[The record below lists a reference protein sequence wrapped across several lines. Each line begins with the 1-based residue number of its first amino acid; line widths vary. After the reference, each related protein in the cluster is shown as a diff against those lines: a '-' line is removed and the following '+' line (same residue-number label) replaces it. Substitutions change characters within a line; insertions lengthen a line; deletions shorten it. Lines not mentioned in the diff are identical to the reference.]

1 MRLLFQNS
9 FLPPL
14 EKEGSI
20 SSSHSGKPG
29 SAPGGRTHGSVG
41 PLALTLRLIHS
52 EPPVAHPAAQASS
65 SGSASHR
72 LLLWEVVI
80 LCIHQLISPVLGAA
94 VCPVTSLLSNLR
106 ELVGFQL
113 VKQEVS
119 A

>member
-1 MRLLFQNS
+1 MW
-9 FLPPL
+9 
-14 EKEGSI
+14 
-20 SSSHSGKPG
+20 
-29 SAPGGRTHGSVG
+29 G

-106 ELVGFQL
+106 ELVGFSARENRKL
-113 VKQEVS
+113 VHEILFNGDREFDY
-119 A
+119 

>member
-1 MRLLFQNS
+1 MVTLGNLVQLLEVE
-9 FLPPL
+9 LT
-14 EKEGSI
+14 E
-20 SSSHSGKPG
+20 
-29 SAPGGRTHGSVG
+29 VWG
-41 PLALTLRLIHS
+41 PLALALRLIHS

-106 ELVGFQL
+106 ELVGF
-113 VKQEVS
+113 S
-119 A
+119 AYLSVGLE